1 MFVNTETV
9 YVSTKIDL
17 TLILELV
24 SNEKDFVTWLN
35 EELER
40 RGWSQSELS
49 RRAGVVASTVSMVLT
64 SQKSPGV
71 DFCLGLSRAF
81 QITPEEVFRRAG
93 LLPPLPAASD
103 LSLVQ
108 QLGELVRRL
117 PEEERGEILDYARY
131 RYQRYAK
138 RHQVGEGSD

>member
-1 MFVNTETV
+1 MTDE
-9 YVSTKIDL
+9 I
-17 TLILELV
+17 
-24 SNEKDFVTWLN
+24 DFVTWLN
-35 EELER
+35 TETSR

-49 RRAGVVASTVSMVLT
+49 RRAGLVSSAISMVM
-64 SQKSPGV
+64 SGQRGPGTE
-71 DFCLGLSRAF
+71 FCLGLARAF

-108 QLGELVRRL
+108 QIGELIRRL

-138 RHQVGEGSD
+138 RHQVGEGTN